1 MLNCPVQ
8 VADLNTAYSQPPKE
22 KKDRKWEGYLNFF
35 HSKERKKDRHKLNFK
50 TRHWVRFFKLENY
63 LLTPLEEIFKVDLSG
78 GCETSYI
85 ALRIDN
91 KNLFFLKNR
100 PTEPYYLEKQ
110 KDFLFSH
117 LVWREKEEL
126 ENLLEKRPRQ
136 FRKKWEDIKLKCEIL
151 SKWDN
156 PAKLVAGYKENGRPK
171 PTWEAVGWNSPNYW
185 EPKNRSLA
193 ALAFTHEI
201 VLGKVDVPLLDL
213 DPNKK
218 DKDGNYKIKQEWLR
232 KALVVGGK
240 KWKSL
245 INKYQI
251 PYYWTT
257 GTPGNCLVPIP
268 YWLIGLMKGGKIY
281 HQDTG
286 EKIGD
291 LLSQGDLV
299 ALPVGSD
306 KNRQLVIT
314 EWGRKLVKK
323 YGVKGIFNKQLLTGN
338 IEEQVEEVLN
348 GVFLSLSKGAIIQ
361 KPRKPITKENLT
373 EKQEKSPQRLRQ
385 IEVKVLGKWKTCLK
399 DIWKTFYLDQKTKQ
413 TGYFLVNDYQREQA
427 FNDLNI
433 GSNLNI
439 SLVQGYKHQFLSRIL
454 PP

>member
-1 MLNCPVQ
+1 MLNFPVQ
-8 VADLNTAYSQPPKE
+8 VSAQTEYSQIKKYE
-22 KKDRKWEGYLNFF
+22 KKKENCLNFF

-50 TRHWVRFFKLENY
+50 TRHWVRFFKQENY
-63 LLTPLEEIFKVDLSG
+63 LLTSLEEIIKSSLSG
-78 GCETSYI
+78 GCRFSYI

-100 PTEPYYLEKQ
+100 PTEAYYLEKQ

-126 ENLLEKRPRQ
+126 DNLLAERPYQ
-136 FRKKWEDIKLKCEIL
+136 FKKKWQEIKTKTEIL

-156 PAKLVAGYKENGRPK
+156 PAKLVPGYKENGRPK
-171 PTWEAVGWNSPNYW
+171 PTWEGVGWNSPNYW

-201 VLGKVDVPLLDL
+201 VLGKVEVPLLDL

-218 DKDGNYKIKQEWLR
+218 DKDGNYKIKSEWLR

-240 KWKSL
+240 KWKAL

-257 GTPGNCLVPIP
+257 GTPGNCLIPIP

-281 HQDTG
+281 HQDTQ
-286 EKIGD
+286 EEIGD
-291 LLSQGDLV
+291 LLGVGDLV
-299 ALPVGSD
+299 ALPVGGD
-306 KNRQLVIT
+306 KNRQLIIT

-323 YGVKGIFNKQLLTGN
+323 HGVEGILNKSFLTGD
-338 IEEQVEEVLN
+338 IEEKVEEILN
-348 GVFLSLSKGAIIQ
+348 GVYLSLDKNIVQ
-361 KPRKPITKENLT
+361 KPKKLIAKEYLT
-373 EKQEKSPQRLRQ
+373 EKQEKNPQKLKQ
-385 IEVKVLGKWKTCLK
+385 IEVKVLGKQKTCLK
-399 DIWKTFYLDQKTKQ
+399 DLWKTFYLDQKTKA

-427 FNDLNI
+427 FNNLNI
-433 GSNLNI
+433 GSTLNI
-439 SLVQGYKHQFLSRIL
+439 SLVQGYKHQFLSRAS
-454 PP
+454 P